1 MKQKY
6 FFLCLFFGLITAESC
21 RNKKE
26 NKQIEPVS
34 REITF
39 DSLMIS
45 NEANQW
51 FARALSDLNGDG
63 LLDVAF
69 INEAGLGGALGVMI
83 GSLQDNWEI
92 DWIAELAP
100 NGGTF
105 SCGDIEVGDI
115 DGDGKTD
122 ILAPQNN
129 GEWTD
134 KPKEQTFYWYSYPEK
149 KPHYIGKTDQ
159 YIKDVD
165 LADLNNDGRPDLVG
179 ISFDG
184 SYMIIFEQ
192 ITPDKWRTARLLEA
206 PNIHEGMDVGDI
218 DGDGFIDITANGYW
232 ARNPNG
238 NMDGAWK
245 LQSIDSVWHNQSGD
259 WSRNATKHF
268 CADLDKDGRSEVFIS
283 HSERAGYPVA
293 YYKLIDAGENLWEK
307 YVVLNELPAAHTLQV
322 GDMNNDGYLDVVT
335 GVNRN
340 RAVNIDVSAWPLIIM
355 FAHESG
361 QWIKNVVDMNSIY
374 NGHIGDFE
382 GDGDLDIFRLTSH
395 NASKYELLINQL
407 N

>member
-1 MKQKY
+1 M
-6 FFLCLFFGLITAESC
+6 
-21 RNKKE
+21 
-26 NKQIEPVS
+26 
-34 REITF
+34 
-39 DSLMIS
+39 
-45 NEANQW
+45 
-51 FARALSDLNGDG
+51 
-63 LLDVAF
+63 
-69 INEAGLGGALGVMI
+69 
-83 GSLQDNWEI
+83 
-92 DWIAELAP
+92 
-100 NGGTF
+100 
-105 SCGDIEVGDI
+105 
-115 DGDGKTD
+115 
-122 ILAPQNN
+122 
-129 GEWTD
+129 
-134 KPKEQTFYWYSYPEK
+134 
-149 KPHYIGKTDQ
+149 
-159 YIKDVD
+159 
-165 LADLNNDGRPDLVG
+165 
-179 ISFDG
+179 
-184 SYMIIFEQ
+184 
-192 ITPDKWRTARLLEA
+192 EA